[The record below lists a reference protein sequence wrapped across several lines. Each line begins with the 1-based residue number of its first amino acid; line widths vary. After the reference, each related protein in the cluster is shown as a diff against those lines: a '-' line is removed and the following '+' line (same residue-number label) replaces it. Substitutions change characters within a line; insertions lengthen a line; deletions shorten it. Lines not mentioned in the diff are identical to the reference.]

1 MLRLAWACV
10 QSRQGLHCSRT
21 CAKWA
26 YIRHILSV
34 NTQTRLSI
42 HAVLP
47 EPSLLSHMRKMGI
60 HTAYFISQCSD
71 APEHSY
77 RLARAFT
84 ALAHTLNGRSYG
96 IFFQPMLRRALACVQ
111 SCQNLY
117 CSRTCAKWAYIRHI
131 LSANAQTCLS
141 VCAVLPEPLLLSHM
155 RKMGVHTANSF
166 SQYSDETK
174 YSCSLARAFTA
185 LINAQNGRT
194 YGIFHQS
201 MLWRAWA
208 FVPSSQSLHCSRTYT
223 KWAFIRHI
231 LSANAQTC
239 LSVCAVLPEPLL
251 LSHMHKMGVHMAY
264 LISQCSDET

>member
-1 MLRLAWACV
+1 MLRRALACV
-10 QSRQGLHCSRT
+10 QSCQNLYCFRT

-47 EPSLLSHMRKMGI
+47 EPSLLSHMRKMGV

-84 ALAHTLNGRSYG
+84 ALAHTLNGCSYG
-96 IFFQPMLRRALACVQ
+96 IFFQLMLRRALACVQ

-131 LSANAQTCLS
+131 LSANTQTRLS
-141 VCAVLPEPLLLSHM
+141 IHAVLPEPSLLSQMH
-155 RKMGVHTANSF
+155 KMGVHTAYF
-166 SQYSDETK
+166 ISQCSDVPEHS
-174 YSCSLARAFTA
+174 YRLARAFTA
-185 LINAQNGRT
+185 LAHTQNGRS
-194 YGIFHQS
+194 YGIFFQPMLRRALACVQS
-201 MLWRAWA
+201 CQNLY
-208 FVPSSQSLHCSRTYT
+208 CSRTCT
-223 KWAFIRHI
+223 KWAYIMH
-231 LSANAQTC
+231 L
-239 LSVCAVLPEPLL
+239 LSVNAHTSLSMRAVSPGPSL
-251 LSHMHKMGVHMAY
+251 LSHIHKMSVHTAY
-264 LISQCSDET
+264 SFSKCSDET